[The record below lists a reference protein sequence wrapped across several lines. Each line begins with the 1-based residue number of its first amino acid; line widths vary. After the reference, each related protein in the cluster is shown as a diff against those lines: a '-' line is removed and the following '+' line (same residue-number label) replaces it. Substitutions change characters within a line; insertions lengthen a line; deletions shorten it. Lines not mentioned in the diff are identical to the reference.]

1 MMLRSACT
9 TEGRRRGQIVP
20 SACTN
25 NEEHSRIS
33 VNTKGLPHT
42 GGIEPSY
49 VLGSRRELSDCWIG
63 SNPANRAAF
72 SVWVQLPC

>member
-1 MMLRSACT
+1 MLKSACT

-25 NEEHSRIS
+25 NEEDSRIG
-33 VNTKGLPHT
+33 VNTKGLPHS
-42 GGIEPSY
+42 GDIEPSY
-49 VLGSRRELSDCWIG
+49 VLGSLRDLSDCLVG

-72 SVWVQLPC
+72 AVWVPC